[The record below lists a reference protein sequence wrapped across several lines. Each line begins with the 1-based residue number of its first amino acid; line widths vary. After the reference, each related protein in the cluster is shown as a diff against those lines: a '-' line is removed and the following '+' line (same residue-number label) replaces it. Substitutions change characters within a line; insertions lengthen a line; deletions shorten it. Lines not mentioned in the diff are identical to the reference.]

1 MWHTTQYAPRS
12 RAESPMY
19 LTRIVGRWGGGDGGG
34 WGEYDGESNVEEQKS
49 GRVCQ
54 WCEQEGGMGPETY
67 PRVLECAG
75 SYRVRHTALHPC
87 CLHAIRSHS
96 ILRVNDVLALDAA
109 H

>member
-1 MWHTTQYAPRS
+1 M
-12 RAESPMY
+12 
-19 LTRIVGRWGGGDGGG
+19 GGGGGGG

-49 GRVCQ
+49 VSVVRTG
-54 WCEQEGGMGPETY
+54 GGMGSETY

-96 ILRVNDVLALDAA
+96 ILRVNVLALDAA